1 VTLIPLTQ
9 ILLHFFLIL
18 LILTYEES
26 VPPEVCASAA
36 TQGQAHVQCDHQERV
51 TIFIIGLLMLSWA
64 MHIPDGY
71 LSPQT
76 FIPLW
81 GIMLPVWAKASR
93 VLKTTLRTRHVPL
106 FAMSAA
112 FSFVIMMFN
121 VPTPGG
127 TTGHATGA
135 ALVSI
140 LLGPWAA
147 VLAVSAALIIQAL
160 LFGDGGITTIG
171 ANCFN
176 MGVVI
181 PFVGF
186 LIYRLLTRGMMP
198 MSRRRAAAG
207 AVAAYVGA
215 NISALVTAIEL
226 GIQPWI
232 SRNTM
237 GKPLYCPFPLNVTVP
252 AMVGSHL
259 FLFGLVEALLTSGV
273 ILYLQKSDPSLLTL
287 MDPAVKTRQPVP
299 NPTG

>member
-1 VTLIPLTQ
+1 
-9 ILLHFFLIL
+9 
-18 LILTYEES
+18 
-26 VPPEVCASAA
+26 
-36 TQGQAHVQCDHQERV
+36 
-51 TIFIIGLLMLSWA
+51 MLFWG

-81 GIMLPVWAKASR
+81 GIMLPIWAKASR

-147 VLAVSAALIIQAL
+147 VLAVSAALIVQAL
-160 LFGDGGITTIG
+160 LFGDGGITAIG

-186 LIYRLLTRGMMP
+186 LIYRLLTRGIRP
-198 MSRRRAAAG
+198 MSRRIVAAS
-207 AVAAYVGA
+207 AVAAYVGV
-215 NISALVTAIEL
+215 NTSALVTALEL
-226 GIQPWI
+226 GVQPWI
-232 SRNTM
+232 SRSTM
-237 GKPLYCPFPLNVTVP
+237 GNPLYCPFPLNVTVP

-259 FLFGLVEALLTSGV
+259 LVFGILEALLTSGV
-273 ILYLQKSDPSLLTL
+273 ILYLQKADPLLLTL
-287 MDPAVKTRQPVP
+287 MNPEVETRRAAP